1 MDKIIELSELIKE
14 RVSILLLLPFWY
26 LSLYLFNFEFYN
38 NSDLILKIVTC
49 FCLSL
54 PAELTVS
61 LNLVRLSSHK
71 NTSEEKLNYFADL
84 SIFLLIKWLSILMF
98 ISYIFDIFTSYYM
111 PFLLLV
117 CVFYFLPLLSV
128 VLQLLHNKMLKK
140 QELEE

>member
-98 ISYIFDIFTSYYM
+98 SSYIFDIFTSYYI

-128 VLQLLHNKMLKK
+128 VFRLLHNKILKK